1 MRLIL
6 LAPRSVPSYFP
17 TAGVSLSFCL
27 ATPPSHP
34 VEMDPRIWVEMWI
47 VPTVRDSF
55 SSNVVIS
62 SRSSC
67 PFTVRLEDAV
77 QADALD
83 AYLMHYRVR
92 TDELT
97 PLLQS
102 AMTASVVSVL
112 FKKLFQGPAI

>member
-1 MRLIL
+1 
-6 LAPRSVPSYFP
+6 
-17 TAGVSLSFCL
+17 
-27 ATPPSHP
+27 
-34 VEMDPRIWVEMWI
+34 MWI

-67 PFTVRLEDAV
+67 PFAVRLAEAV

-83 AYLMHYRVR
+83 ACLTHYCVR
-92 TDELT
+92 TDEPT

-102 AMTASVVSVL
+102 AMTASIVSVL